1 MSNIDIKN
9 LSFSYQPNVPTLENM
24 TAQFEVGKFSLLVGS
39 SGSGKSTLL
48 KILTGL
54 LPTFGGEITSGRITI
69 PNQLTV
75 GLVFQNPNHQF
86 TLDTPRHELEF
97 VLENLR
103 TNPSEIPNKIISAL
117 SFCEV
122 KHLIDR
128 QFNTLSGG
136 EKQKIALA
144 IVIAM
149 DRDIILLDEPF
160 ASIDPKSRTE
170 LINKLV

>member
-1 MSNIDIKN
+1 MSSIDIQN
-9 LSFSYQPNVPTLENM
+9 LNFNYQPNSTTLSDVNV
-24 TAQFEVGKFSLLVGS
+24 QFEIGQFSLLVGP

-54 LPTFGGEITSGRITI
+54 LPEFGGEIVNGVFSI
-69 PNQLTV
+69 PNQLKV

-103 TNPSEIPNKIISAL
+103 IDPKLMPAKINAAL
-117 SFCEV
+117 AFCEIES
-122 KHLIDR
+122 LIDR
-128 QFNTLSGG
+128 QLNTLSGG
-136 EKQKIALA
+136 EKQKVALA

-149 DRDIILLDEPF
+149 NRDI
-160 ASIDPKSRTE
+160 
-170 LINKLV
+170 